1 MKTKLRARYKEKYR
15 EVKRN
20 IKGIKADKKKWMESI
35 VSDAEEAARS
45 QTTQEDAIR
54 KNRYLVIGKEEV
66 QRAGQNTLRKF
77 LYNGEPANPIMD
89 DQGGEYNE
97 MIEELAVS
105 ESTPGKGRAAITKLQ
120 KAPGIDSITAEL
132 LKAEKEF
139 FDK

>member
-54 KNRYLVIGKEEV
+54 KNRNLVIGKEEV
-66 QRAGQNTLRKF
+66 QKSWTEHF
-77 LYNGEPANPIMD
+77 
-89 DQGGEYNE
+89 
-97 MIEELAVS
+97 
-105 ESTPGKGRAAITKLQ
+105 
-120 KAPGIDSITAEL
+120 
-132 LKAEKEF
+132 KEVLV
-139 FDK
+139 